1 MQKQWQAASEAM
13 DRLLEPANLVQVS
26 IVAAMVLLG
35 WWIAR
40 RIRRDLGAANAP
52 AGWRGRA
59 REAAWVAAPFAVVLL
74 LLATAD
80 GLLHAIR
87 APTRVVDVAVK
98 LTRHLRLIRVVVY
111 LLRV

>member
-1 MQKQWQAASEAM
+1 MPNQLQAASEAM
-13 DRLLEPANLVQVS
+13 ERLLEPAHLAQISVIAS
-26 IVAAMVLLG
+26 MVVLG

-59 REAAWVAAPFAVVLL
+59 REAAWVAAPIGLTLL

-80 GLLHAIR
+80 GLLMRSGRDYASWTSQSSS
-87 APTRVVDVAVK
+87 PDSCC
-98 LTRHLRLIRVVVY
+98 
-111 LLRV
+111 